1 MMRLSLAASK
11 KTALP
16 LKILVSALI
25 IGVLL
30 TRMDMPSL
38 SALLREAHVSA
49 VTAAL
54 ALMLGQTVLL
64 SVRWQL
70 LVNADVKRLSFTD
83 ALRITVSGLLANAL
97 LITSLGGPIVRV
109 ALTVRQGMNI
119 VKCICAVLADR
130 VLTLAAIALLA
141 AVSLPLLPAG
151 VPGLH
156 GHSDLLSACA
166 VATIGALLVAW
177 RLLGDSARRFIVT
190 NRRAA
195 AAAIYLRRV
204 MSDRP
209 RLAWVAFVSVAGQML
224 YFVAIYTVL
233 ASLTHDAEFMKI
245 LPVLPAIALV
255 SSLPLGAG
263 GWGVREGAF
272 VYGLAFVGVP
282 KEVAFVAGLQ
292 IGVISMTSMIVAGLP
307 ALIDADVVSVF
318 RAARSRDVP

>member
-1 MMRLSLAASK
+1 MLLSFATRK
-11 KTALP
+11 KNTLP

-30 TRMDMPSL
+30 TRMDIPSL
-38 SALLREAHVSA
+38 SRLLREAHISA
-49 VTAAL
+49 ITAAL
-54 ALMLGQTVLL
+54 ALMLGQIVLL

-70 LVNADVKRLSFTD
+70 LVNADTKRLSFTD

-109 ALTVRQGMNI
+109 TLTVRQGMNI

-130 VLTLAAIALLA
+130 ILTLVAIALLA

-151 VPGLH
+151 VPGLAGH
-156 GHSDLLSACA
+156 GDLLSACA

-177 RLLGDSARRFIVT
+177 RLWGDFARRFIVA
-190 NRRAA
+190 NRKAA

-204 MSDRP
+204 MADRP
-209 RLAWVAFVSVAGQML
+209 RLAWVAFVSVVGQMF
-224 YFVAIYTVL
+224 YFFAIYAVL
-233 ASLTHDAEFMKI
+233 ASLKGDVEFTKI

-282 KEVAFVAGLQ
+282 KEIAFVAGLQ
-292 IGVISMTSMIVAGLP
+292 IGVVSMTSMIVAGLP
-307 ALIDADVVSVF
+307 ALLDSDVLSVF
-318 RAARSRDVP
+318 RMARSRDVS

>member
-1 MMRLSLAASK
+1 MLLSFATRK
-11 KTALP
+11 KNTLP

-30 TRMDMPSL
+30 TRMDIPSL
-38 SALLREAHVSA
+38 SRLLREAHISA
-49 VTAAL
+49 ITAAL
-54 ALMLGQTVLL
+54 ALMLGQIVLL

-70 LVNADVKRLSFTD
+70 LVNADTKRLSFTD

-109 ALTVRQGMNI
+109 TLTVRQGMNI

-130 VLTLAAIALLA
+130 ILTLVAIALLA
-141 AVSLPLLPAG
+141 AVSLPLLPAS
-151 VPGLH
+151 VLGLAGH
-156 GHSDLLSACA
+156 GDLLSACA

-177 RLLGDSARRFIVT
+177 RLWGDFARRFIVA
-190 NRRAA
+190 NRKAA

-204 MSDRP
+204 MADRP
-209 RLAWVAFVSVAGQML
+209 RLAWVAFVSVVGQMF
-224 YFVAIYTVL
+224 YFFAIYAVL
-233 ASLTHDAEFMKI
+233 APLKGDVEFTKI

-282 KEVAFVAGLQ
+282 KEIAFVAGLQ
-292 IGVISMTSMIVAGLP
+292 IGVVSMTSMIVAGLP
-307 ALIDADVVSVF
+307 ALLDSDVLSVF
-318 RAARSRDVP
+318 RMARSRDVS

>member
-1 MMRLSLAASK
+1 MLLSFATRK
-11 KTALP
+11 KNTLP

-30 TRMDMPSL
+30 TRMDIPSL
-38 SALLREAHVSA
+38 SRLLREAHISA
-49 VTAAL
+49 ITAAL
-54 ALMLGQTVLL
+54 ALMLGQIVLL

-70 LVNADVKRLSFTD
+70 LVNADTKRLSFTD

-109 ALTVRQGMNI
+109 TLTVRQGMNI

-130 VLTLAAIALLA
+130 ILTLVAIALLA
-141 AVSLPLLPAG
+141 AVSLPLLPAS
-151 VPGLH
+151 VLGLAGH
-156 GHSDLLSACA
+156 GDLLSACA

-177 RLLGDSARRFIVT
+177 RLWGDFARRFIVA
-190 NRRAA
+190 NRKAA

-204 MSDRP
+204 MADRP
-209 RLAWVAFVSVAGQML
+209 RLAWVAFVSVVGQMF
-224 YFVAIYTVL
+224 YFFAIYAVL
-233 ASLTHDAEFMKI
+233 APLKGDVEFTKI

-282 KEVAFVAGLQ
+282 KEIAFVAGLQ
-292 IGVISMTSMIVAGLP
+292 IGVVSMTSMIVAGLP
-307 ALIDADVVSVF
+307 ALLDSDVLSVF
-318 RAARSRDVP
+318 RMARSRDVL